1 MIDCATPVKDKIIDI
16 ASLEKFLQ
24 ERIRLVLKLVFLVI
38 PLMLLVTRAR
48 SRLLQTAIS
57 PKEGRSGIVGY
68 KHGSR
73 AYERAILNLY
83 VRLSKITAFGTVDNM
98 YPFIPKLV

>member
-1 MIDCATPVKDKIIDI
+1 MSSFVINYANPVKDKILDI

-24 ERIRLVLKLVFLVI
+24 ERIRLVLSVI

-57 PKEGRSGIVGY
+57 PKEERSGIVGY
-68 KHGSR
+68 KHGSG
-73 AYERAILNLY
+73 AYERTIINLY
-83 VRLSKITAFGTVDNM
+83 VRLSKITTFGTVDNM
-98 YPFIPKLV
+98 NPFIP